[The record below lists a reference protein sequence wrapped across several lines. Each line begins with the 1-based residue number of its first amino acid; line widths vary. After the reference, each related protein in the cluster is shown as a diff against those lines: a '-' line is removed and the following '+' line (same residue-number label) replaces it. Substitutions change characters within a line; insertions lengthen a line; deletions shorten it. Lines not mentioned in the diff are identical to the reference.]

1 MTKSRLEAFSD
12 GVLAII
18 ITVMVLEL
26 KTPAGHDWWQ
36 LLMLWPTM
44 LAYILS
50 FVFVGIY
57 WNNHHH
63 LMLTIHSIN
72 GAALWANLHLLF
84 WLSLLPFVTRWAGE
98 SRFAPAPMT
107 AYAGVALM
115 CAAAFSILTA
125 VLVRADAD
133 NHLLAAALG
142 DDAKGKLSLAAYA
155 LAFVAPFLGPVGA
168 AVSGLL
174 LIAVALMW
182 LIPDRRIEQ
191 VLEEE
196 AAKEEAAEEEAAEE
210 EAAEEEAAQE
220 EAAEEQPSGS
230 P

>member
-1 MTKSRLEAFSD
+1 MTKSRLEIFSD

-26 KTPAGHDWWQ
+26 KTPAGHDWRD
-36 LLMLWPTM
+36 LLMLWPTL

-50 FVFVGIY
+50 FVFIGVY

-63 LMLTIHSIN
+63 LMLTIRSIN

-84 WLSLLPFVTRWAGE
+84 WLSLLPFVTHWAGE
-98 SRFAPAPMT
+98 SRFAAAPMT
-107 AYAGVALM
+107 CYAGVAFM
-115 CAAAFSILTA
+115 CAVAFSILTT
-125 VLVRADAD
+125 VLVRADTD

-142 DDAKGKLSLAAYA
+142 DDAKGKLSLAVYA
-155 LAFVAPFLGPVGA
+155 LAIVTPFLRPAGA

-182 LIPDRRIEQ
+182 LIPDRRIER
-191 VLEEE
+191 VLEED
-196 AAKEEAAEEEAAEE
+196 
-210 EAAEEEAAQE
+210 
-220 EAAEEQPSGS
+220 AEEQPSGS